1 MSRLLLLVALAGCLY
16 GQDHS
21 YEAGERLLYSA
32 GFRLFAVGTT
42 TMEVTSHDTAGRP
55 DLLHL
60 LSRTDTE
67 PFFDRIYRIRDRI
80 DIWLDKSTLELRRME
95 RDIRE
100 GRFRRADTTTVDP
113 IRSIIITRRDTLKVA
128 GPVFDPV
135 GAIYYLR
142 GLTLAVG
149 DEITL
154 NIYDGRRLKRVAIR
168 VWGEETISVPA
179 GEFQCLVLR
188 PVPLDDKRLTK
199 VDGLMHLWLAN
210 DEVHTPVRLEQQTRF
225 GTLRMSLIRAD

>member
-1 MSRLLLLVALAGCLY
+1 MSRLLILAALAGCLY
-16 GQDHS
+16 GQDRS
-21 YEAGERLLYSA
+21 YEAGERLVYTA

-42 TMEVTSHDTAGRP
+42 TMEVSSHDTAGRP
-55 DLLHL
+55 GLLHVI
-60 LSRTDTE
+60 SRTKTE

-80 DIWLDKSTLELRRME
+80 DIWLDKGSLELRRME
-95 RDIRE
+95 RDIHE

-113 IRSIIITRRDTLKVA
+113 LRSIIVTRQDTLRVSC
-128 GPVFDPV
+128 PVFDPV

-149 DEITL
+149 DEVTL

-168 VWGEETISVPA
+168 AWGEETLSVPA

-188 PVPLDDKRLTK
+188 PVPLDDKQLTK

-225 GTLRMSLIRAD
+225 GTLRMSLMRAD